1 MEIQS
6 TGFEGLALVTPRR
19 FGDER
24 GFFLESYQRSRY
36 AASGLDADFV
46 QDNHSR
52 SRQGVLRGMHFQVK
66 RPQAQIV
73 TVMQG
78 RVFDVA
84 VDLRRA
90 SRTFGKWFGAELSAD
105 TGPSQLVMAPGFA
118 HGFLVLSE
126 SADLHY
132 KVSRYYDHGDE
143 GGLRWDDPDVGIR
156 WPVTSAASIAA
167 RDAEFP
173 RLVELGHDRLP
184 HDPPVEYTTSQ
195 LPSQ

>member
-1 MEIQS
+1 MELTS
-6 TGFEGLALVTPRR
+6 TGLDGLVVVTPRR
-19 FGDER
+19 FGDNR

-36 AASGLDADFV
+36 VDAGIDAEFV

-52 SRQGVLRGMHFQVK
+52 SRHGVLRGMHFQVK

-73 TVMQG
+73 TVMNG

-84 VDLRRA
+84 VDLRPA

-105 TGPSQLVMAPGFA
+105 GGPSQLVMAPGFA

-132 KVSRYYDHGDE
+132 KVSRFFDHADE
-143 GGLRWDDPDVGIR
+143 GGVRWDDTEIGIR
-156 WPVTSAASIAA
+156 WPDAAA
-167 RDAEFP
+167 RATVAPRDAAFP
-173 RLVELGHDRLP
+173 LLRELSRDELP
-184 HDPPVEYTTSQ
+184 HDPPVERG
-195 LPSQ
+195 